1 MTLSP
6 MTKPKTKTAGEI
18 AGEYRNIATD
28 AVRILKDLP
37 IGDVKLAI
45 EIDSLFDRL
54 ADNDIAIQDMIRKDA
69 VARMTM
75 PDVTSN

>member
-54 ADNDIAIQDMIRKDA
+54 ADNDIALQNVIRTDA
-69 VARMTM
+69 VARMNL
-75 PDVTSN
+75 PDDKAN

>member
-1 MTLSP
+1 MST
-6 MTKPKTKTAGEI
+6 PKINKTPGDI
-18 AGEYRNIATD
+18 ASEYRNLATD
-28 AVRILKDLP
+28 AIRILKDLP

-54 ADNDIAIQDMIRKDA
+54 ADNDIALQDMIRRDA

-75 PDVTSN
+75 PDDKAN

>member
-1 MTLSP
+1 MS
-6 MTKPKTKTAGEI
+6 KPKPTKTAGEI

-75 PDVTSN
+75 PDAKSN